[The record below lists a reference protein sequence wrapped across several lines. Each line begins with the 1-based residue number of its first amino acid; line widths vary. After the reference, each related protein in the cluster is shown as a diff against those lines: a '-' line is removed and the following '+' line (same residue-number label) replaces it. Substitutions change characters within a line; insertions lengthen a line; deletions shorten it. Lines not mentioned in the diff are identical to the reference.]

1 MKPRA
6 QPHASPCL
14 APLWLALLML
24 AALPASADDAERGA
38 ALYGDK
44 CARCH
49 DGERERTPP
58 RRLLAERAPEE
69 VVSALTAG
77 SMRSQAAG
85 MSVPDIDAVATFLTG
100 RPPRAAMPAA
110 LPGGRCPGDDG
121 AVDLAAPQWNG
132 WGRDLENS
140 RYQPGPGLTLEDVP
154 RLKVKWAFAYP
165 GAITYG
171 QPTIVGHWLY
181 VSSITGAVYG
191 LDARTGCI
199 HWSIEVG
206 TEVRSA
212 ITVGAGAAPGTVV
225 AYFGDGRA
233 VLHAVDAASGASL
246 WETKLDAHEAARVSG
261 SPVLHQGRLYV
272 GLASREE
279 GFATSI
285 DYRCCSFRGSVSA
298 LEAATGKLLW
308 KTFTIVEEPKPYRK
322 SATEKPML
330 GPAGA
335 AVWATPTLDAKRELI
350 YAATGNSYTEIDTA
364 GTDAIIALDLATG
377 AVRWT
382 RQTIPRD
389 NYIVGCA
396 DAPGAGNCPNPPGPD
411 FDFGSSPILQTLP
424 DGKQLILAG
433 QKSGVVYALDPD
445 DGGRIVWET
454 RLGKG
459 GALGGIEW
467 GPAADLQNIYAAIS
481 DLARNPDQVP
491 GGLTALNLAD
501 GKRVW
506 QTPAPAPVCSWGPMR
521 CSRAQSAAVT
531 AIPGVVF
538 SGSLDGHLRGYATQ
552 DGAIIWD
559 FDTAKSY
566 DTVNGAAASGGSLD
580 TAGPTVADGMLYVN
594 SGYGRFWGHRGNVLL
609 AFSVA
614 GK

>member
-1 MKPRA
+1 MKPQLR
-6 QPHASPCL
+6 PHASP
-14 APLWLALLML
+14 WLALLSLALPML
-24 AALPASADDAERGA
+24 AGVPASADEAGRGA
-38 ALYGDK
+38 ALYAEK
-44 CARCH
+44 CAGCH
-49 DGERERTPP
+49 DVDRERTPP
-58 RRLLAERAPEE
+58 RRLLATRTPED
-69 VVSALTAG
+69 VANALTAG
-77 SMRSQAAG
+77 VMRTQAEG
-85 MSVPDIDAVATFLTG
+85 MSEADIRAVASFLTG
-100 RPPRAAMPAA
+100 RTPGLATPAA
-110 LPGGRCPGDDG
+110 LSGGRCREEGG

-132 WGRDLENS
+132 WGRDLGNS
-140 RYQPGPGLTLEDVP
+140 RYQPVPALTRDDVP

-165 GAITYG
+165 GSITYG

-181 VSSITGAVYG
+181 VSSVTGAVYG

-212 ITVGAGAAPGTVV
+212 VAVAGLAPGKVA

-233 VLHAVDAASGASL
+233 VLHAVDAASGAVL
-246 WETKLDAHEAARVSG
+246 WETKLDPHVTARVTG
-261 SPVLHQGRLYV
+261 SPVLHQGRVYV
-272 GLASREE
+272 GVASREE
-279 GFATSI
+279 GFATSA

-298 LEAATGKLLW
+298 LDAATGKLLW
-308 KTFTIVEEPKPYRK
+308 KTYTIAEEPKPYRK
-322 SATEKPML
+322 NGTGKPML

-335 AVWATPTLDAKRELI
+335 GVWATPTLDAERQLL
-350 YAATGNSYTEIDTA
+350 YVATGNSYTEIDIA
-364 GTDAIIALDLATG
+364 AADAIIALDLATG

-382 RQTIPRD
+382 RQTVPRD
-389 NYIVGCA
+389 NYIVGCTGA
-396 DAPGAGNCPNPPGPD
+396 LAAGNCPNPPGPD

-424 DGKQLILAG
+424 GGKQVILAG

-445 DGGRIVWET
+445 DGGRILWET

-467 GPAADLQNIYAAIS
+467 GPAADGQNLYAAIS
-481 DLARNPDQVP
+481 DLSRNPDQVP
-491 GGLTALNLAD
+491 GGISALSLAD

-506 QTPAPAPVCSWGPMR
+506 QTPAPAPVCSWGPTR

-552 DGAIIWD
+552 TGDVIWD
-559 FDTAKSY
+559 FDTAKAY
-566 DTVNGAAASGGSLD
+566 DTVNGVPASGGSLD

-594 SGYGRFWGHRGNVLL
+594 SGYGRFWGQAGNVLL
-609 AFSVA
+609 GFSVE

>member
-1 MKPRA
+1 MKA
-6 QPHASPCL
+6 QRRSHAWRWLVPP
-14 APLWLALLML
+14 ALALLL
-24 AALPASADDAERGA
+24 AGMPASADDGRGA
-38 ALYGDK
+38 ALYQEK
-44 CARCH
+44 CAGCH
-49 DGERERTPP
+49 DVDRERTPP

-69 VVSALTAG
+69 VATALTTG
-77 SMRSQAAG
+77 VMRTEAEG
-85 MSVPDIDAVATFLTG
+85 MSAADIRAVATFLTG
-100 RPPRAAMPAA
+100 RTPAAASSGA
-110 LPGGRCPGDDG
+110 LPGGRCREDGG

-140 RYQPGPGLTLEDVP
+140 RYQPAPGLTRDDVP

-165 GAITYG
+165 GSITYG

-181 VSSITGAVYG
+181 ASSVTGAVYG

-199 HWSIEVG
+199 HWSIAVG

-212 ITVGAGAAPGTVV
+212 VTVGALAAGKVA

-233 VLHAVDAASGASL
+233 VLHAVDAASGAAL
-246 WETKLDAHEAARVSG
+246 WETKLDSHVTARVTG
-261 SPVLHQGRLYV
+261 SPVLHQGRVYV

-279 GFATSI
+279 GFATSG

-298 LEAATGKLLW
+298 LDAATGKLLW
-308 KTFTIVEEPKPYRK
+308 KTYTIAEAPQPYRK
-322 SATEKPML
+322 NGAARQML

-335 AVWATPTLDAKRELI
+335 GVWATPTLDAKRQLL
-350 YAATGNSYTEIDTA
+350 YVATGNSYTEIDTA
-364 GTDAIIALDLATG
+364 AADAIIALDLATG

-389 NYIVGCA
+389 NYIVGCVG
-396 DAPGAGNCPNPPGPD
+396 APGADNCPNPPGPD

-424 DGKQLILAG
+424 DGKQVVLAG

-445 DGGRIVWET
+445 DGGRILWET
-454 RLGKG
+454 RLGNG

-467 GPAADLQNIYAAIS
+467 GPAADRQNVYAAIS
-481 DLARNPDQVP
+481 DLSRNPAQVA
-491 GGLTALNLAD
+491 GGLNALGVAD
-501 GKRVW
+501 GKPVW
-506 QTPAPAPVCSWGPMR
+506 QTPAPAPVCSWGPTR

-531 AIPGVVF
+531 VIPGVVF

-552 DGAIIWD
+552 DGQIIWD
-559 FDTAKSY
+559 FDTAKAY
-566 DTVNGAAASGGSLD
+566 DTVNGLAARGGSLD

-594 SGYGRFWGHRGNVLL
+594 SGYGRFWGQGGNVLL
-609 AFSVA
+609 AFSVE